1 MKKKFLLLFAAVLG
15 GVISSNAATIS
26 EDVSFSAIAWS
37 GTNIVPSDNKVQLNF
52 SAENNYYKLTQT
64 TFSRED
70 YPKFRLEYKII
81 SGAVNVKIQSVT
93 LSAGYSGQYIGL
105 DASKTSFT
113 GTFSTEEGLDDD
125 VNINTLQLQANGGAA
140 MIIVNKVVLIG
151 KDDTETELT
160 DGADGWDSHPAYFSG
175 NVTITQ
181 NWGGLTLSLPS
192 SFQERDKVTYTIKF
206 ASATTGLLQLQT
218 VAKGDV
224 KHYPDIAVGSTEFSF
239 TVTNEELT
247 EVSLKPNYSAFSG
260 DFSTEIASIS
270 LSIER
275 FNILDTQTLY
285 DTETTFDSW
294 SASIELPAVPTAKTG
309 DIIQVNLADEVSNQT
324 FKFGDKSN
332 GWADIEGY
340 TSDKMSGTSIEFVIN
355 DAFRDILQAG
365 NVVMQG
371 MTYTA
376 SSIKLLTTDNS
387 IPTATVSAAG
397 YASCYFNI
405 PVDFTESGATAYIVS
420 EVSDKIS
427 LTEVTK
433 VPANTG
439 IVVKAAAG
447 TYTTKIIDAGDAES
461 VTSLLTPVTAVGGY
475 TSVDGDYVLAK
486 KTAGVGFYP
495 ISAGVVIAMGKSYL
509 PASSMAAHLDFLGFE
524 EGNTTAIDATLK
536 GNGKRTDNVVY
547 NLNGQRVAQPTKG
560 LYIVNGKKVIIK

>member
-1 MKKKFLLLFAAVLG
+1 MKRLLLFVALIGAV
-15 GVISSNAATIS
+15 VSANAAIIK
-26 EDVSFSAIAWS
+26 EDVCFSAVDYS
-37 GTNIVPSDNKVQLNF
+37 ETKIVPNSSKVQLNF
-52 SAENNYYKLTQT
+52 SAENNFYILTQT
-64 TFSRED
+64 TFSREV
-70 YPKFRLEYKII
+70 YPKFRLEYKIL
-81 SGAVNVKIQSVT
+81 SGKVNVKIQSET

-125 VNINTLQLQANGGAA
+125 VKINTFQLQANGGAA
-140 MIIVNKVVLIG
+140 TIIVNKVVLIG
-151 KDDTETELT
+151 KDNSETELT
-160 DGADGWDSHPAYFSG
+160 DGADGWDSHPIYFSG
-175 NVTITQ
+175 NVTITK
-181 NWGGLTLSLPS
+181 NWGGLNLSLPS

-224 KHYPDIAVGSTEFSF
+224 KHYPDIAVGSTEFSY

-247 EVSLKPNYSAFSG
+247 EVFLKPNYGAFSG
-260 DFSTEIASIS
+260 DISTEIASIS
-270 LSIER
+270 ISIER
-275 FNILDTQTLY
+275 FNILDSQTLY

-340 TSDKMSGTSIEFVIN
+340 TSNKMSGTSIEFVIN
-355 DAFRDILQAG
+355 DAFRDILKAG
-365 NVVMQG
+365 NVIMQG

-387 IPTATVSAAG
+387 IPTVSVSAAG
-397 YASCYFNI
+397 YASCFFNV
-405 PVDFTESGATAYIVS
+405 PVDFTGSGATAYIVS
-420 EVSDKIS
+420 EVSDKIT
-427 LTEVTK
+427 LTDVTK

-447 TYTTKIIDAGDAES
+447 TYTTKIIDAGEAES

-495 ISAGVVIAMGKSYL
+495 INGGIVIAMGKSYL

-536 GNGKRTDNVVY
+536 GNGKTTDNVVY
-547 NLNGQRVAQPTKG
+547 NLNGQRVAQPAKG
-560 LYIVNGKKVIIK
+560 LYIVNGKKVVIK